1 MSSRKE
7 QGWINYYRKHFIV
20 TCLIGLGAYWFYVP
34 SQVPVSPHLA
44 DILKAF
50 GALFLFAGA
59 MGRVVASFTMASRKN
74 STVINTE
81 LYSVVRHPLYFFS
94 FIMVL
99 GVSLLTGRPDI
110 SFLVIA
116 IFFVCFYPMML
127 NEEKFLQNMFGDDY
141 TNYMKTTPRF
151 IPKFSQWRG
160 SEEVTINLPLVLRT
174 LFDASVALLLIPL
187 VEILEYLL

>member
-1 MSSRKE
+1 MSRRRE

-20 TCLIGLGAYWFYVP
+20 ACLLGLVAYWVVVP
-34 SQVPVSPHLA
+34 AQFPISEPVA
-44 DILKAF
+44 DILKSF

-99 GVSLLTGRPDI
+99 GISLLSGRVDI
-110 SFLVIA
+110 ALLVVA

-127 NEEKFLQNMFGDDY
+127 NEEKYLQQLFGDDY

-151 IPKFSQWRG
+151 VPKFSQWRG

-187 VEILEYLL
+187 VEIVDYLV

>member
-1 MSSRKE
+1 MSSRQK

-20 TCLIGLGAYWFYVP
+20 ACLIGVGVYWAYIP
-34 SQVPVSPHLA
+34 SQVPVSSHLA
-44 DILKAF
+44 DILKSF

-74 STVINTE
+74 TTVIDTE

-94 FIMVL
+94 FIMVI
-99 GVSLLTGRPDI
+99 GVSMLTGRPDI
-110 SFLVIA
+110 SFLVIT

-127 NEEKFLQNMFGDDY
+127 NEEKFLADLFGDDY
-141 TNYMKTTPRF
+141 TAYMKKTPRF
-151 IPKFSQWRG
+151 LPRFSQWRG

-187 VEILEYLL
+187 VEIIEYLL